1 MKMKQYDVVEKISQA
16 IIAGGLAKAIFIRG
30 SLARGTED
38 QYSNVDLG
46 VIVDDE
52 CLQKFIKQRYEYI
65 KIYSEVMYIKNE
77 YHPELATIC
86 IYENG
91 LYLKLFA
98 FSLSNFHNTDDI
110 AIIYDPEGIIKNLS
124 KESLSFSP
132 TEVGSLLD
140 SFFLNAIEY
149 YNSYKRG
156 DLIYSFRLASQLAY
170 DLGIFLRIQY
180 DPEYA
185 KLGLKKFMNQV
196 DFQSKEK
203 YFEIIKKLKYDTS
216 LECVKW
222 MYVFLDSYLNTLPIA
237 IVKHINFDFYNY
249 TKQLIMSIV

>member
-1 MKMKQYDVVEKISQA
+1 MKQYDVVEKVSQA
-16 IIAGGLAKAIFIRG
+16 IMADSLARAIFIRG

-46 VIVDDE
+46 VIVDDANIQIF
-52 CLQKFIKQRYEYI
+52 LKKRYEYI
-65 KIYSEVMYIKNE
+65 KAYSEVMYLKDE
-77 YHPELATIC
+77 YQSDITTIC

-91 LYLKLFA
+91 VYLKLFVV
-98 FSLSNFHNTDDI
+98 SLSDFHHTDDI
-110 AIIYDPEGIIKNLS
+110 AIIHDPDGIIEDLNV
-124 KESLSFSP
+124 ESLSFSP
-132 TEVGSLLD
+132 AEVGSLLD
-140 SFFLNAIEY
+140 SFFLNAIEF

-170 DLGIFLRIQY
+170 ELGIFLRIQY

-222 MYVFLDSYLNTLPIA
+222 MYVFLDSYLNSLPIA